1 MSKLRRQTLKK
12 GGKKML
18 KVFFKDLQD
27 GQGVYNTSIYFD
39 NVCEDDWIISPL
51 AKEILKDIDK
61 SEVLSPECIQ

>member
-1 MSKLRRQTLKK
+1 
-12 GGKKML
+12 ML

-27 GQGVYNTSIYFD
+27 GQGVYNTSVYFE

-51 AKEILKDIDK
+51 AKEIIKDIDK

>member
-39 NVCEDDWIISPL
+39 NVYEDDWIISPL

-61 SEVLSPECIQ
+61 SEVLSSKCIQ

>member
-1 MSKLRRQTLKK
+1 
-12 GGKKML
+12 ML
-18 KVFFKDLQD
+18 KVFFKDIQD

-39 NVCEDDWIISPL
+39 NVYEDDWIISPL